1 MPLVILNERLYL
13 YKKGTVYLHDKNGY
27 SRVDDL
33 WLRSWKDISRVTVR
47 LFRREPKCAVSI
59 DEDKILIAG
68 QKKIFLLNVKYKEV
82 KVIAYSR
89 EKFSDP
95 LNICVTSGK
104 WLALWG
110 DYGPNAEHDEIYVYG
125 LTAELKVERIYKFE
139 AGSVR
144 HIHNIVAKQSG
155 DGYYIFTGD
164 REDTA
169 GIYES
174 DNQFQTVMQR
184 KTGEQRYRAVAG
196 FDTKKGLLYATD
208 AVNHKNYIYILGG
221 GGVEPKSICS
231 LNGSCIYGASFSKG
245 YLFSTTVEPDENR
258 SGVLSWFSRRRGAGI
273 LTDQVELIYVDYNL
287 KCRVLERYKK
297 DLWPMK
303 LMQYGKIMFPHGMKD
318 TVWIYPV
325 GVKKYD
331 GKTVEMDV
339 DGKDLVG

>member
-221 GGVEPKSICS
+221 GGGRTEKHLFFKWVM
-231 LNGSCIYGASFSKG
+231 
-245 YLFSTTVEPDENR
+245 YL
-258 SGVLSWFSRRRGAGI
+258 WGI
-273 LTDQVELIYVDYNL
+273 L
-287 KCRVLERYKK
+287 
-297 DLWPMK
+297 
-303 LMQYGKIMFPHGMKD
+303 
-318 TVWIYPV
+318 
-325 GVKKYD
+325 
-331 GKTVEMDV
+331 
-339 DGKDLVG
+339 